1 VPTAGM
7 KGKKIKV
14 ALSILSAD
22 FSRLGEQV
30 REAVDAGVDYIHV
43 DVMDGHFVPNISIG
57 LPVVE
62 SLRRITSIPLDVHLM
77 IEKPELYIDKF
88 AGAGADIL
96 TVHVEACNHLD
107 GTLNAIKKLG
117 IKAGISINPGT
128 PLSALD
134 EVLPMADLLLV
145 MTVNPGFGG
154 QEFIAGMADKIA
166 RLRQIIY
173 NKKSSAEL
181 EVDGGINTATA
192 PIAAGAGADVLV
204 AGSAILNSSLG
215 IRAALKELR
224 DSVC

>member
-1 VPTAGM
+1 M
-7 KGKKIKV
+7 KGKRIKI

-30 REAVDAGVDYIHV
+30 RSAVDAGVDYIHV

-62 SLRRITSIPLDVHLM
+62 SLRKVTAVPLDVHLM
-77 IEKPELYIDKF
+77 IEKPELYIERF

-96 TVHVEACNHLD
+96 TVHVEACTHLD
-107 GTLNAIKKLG
+107 GTLNFIKKLG
-117 IKAGISINPGT
+117 VKAGISINPAT

-134 EVLPMADLLLV
+134 EVLPLADLLLV

-154 QEFIAGMADKIA
+154 QEFIPGMVDKIV
-166 RLRQIIY
+166 RLKRIIY
-173 NKKSSAEL
+173 NRKSSAEI
-181 EVDGGINTATA
+181 EVDGGITTVTA
-192 PIAAGAGADVLV
+192 PIAAGAGADILV

-215 IRAALKELR
+215 IDAALKELR

>member
-1 VPTAGM
+1 M
-7 KGKKIKV
+7 KGKRIKI

-30 REAVDAGVDYIHV
+30 RSAVDAGVDYIHV

-62 SLRRITSIPLDVHLM
+62 SLRKVTAVPLDVHLM
-77 IEKPELYIDKF
+77 IEKPELYIERF

-96 TVHVEACNHLD
+96 TVHVEACTHLD
-107 GTLNAIKKLG
+107 GTLNSIKKLG
-117 IKAGISINPGT
+117 VKAGISINPAT

-134 EVLPMADLLLV
+134 EVLPLADLLLV

-154 QEFIAGMADKIA
+154 QEFIPGMVDKII
-166 RLRQIIY
+166 RLKRIIY
-173 NKKSSAEL
+173 NRKSSAEI
-181 EVDGGINTATA
+181 EVDGGITTVTA
-192 PIAAGAGADVLV
+192 PIAAGAGADILV

-215 IRAALKELR
+215 IDAALKELR

>member
-1 VPTAGM
+1 M
-7 KGKKIKV
+7 EGKRIKIS
-14 ALSILSAD
+14 LSILSAD

-30 REAVDAGVDYIHV
+30 NSAVGAGVDYIHV

-62 SLRRITSIPLDVHLM
+62 SLRRITDVPLDVHLM
-77 IEKPELYIDKF
+77 IEKPEMYIERF
-88 AGAGADIL
+88 ARAGADIL
-96 TVHVEACNHLD
+96 TVHVEACTHLD

-117 IKAGISINPGT
+117 KKAGISINPAT

-134 EVLPMADLLLV
+134 EVLSMADLVLV

-154 QEFIAGMADKIA
+154 QQFIEGMADKIV
-166 RLRQIIY
+166 RLKQIIY
-173 NKKSSAEL
+173 TRKFSAEI
-181 EVDGGINTATA
+181 EVDGGITTVTA
-192 PIAAGAGADVLV
+192 PIAAGAGADILV

-215 IRAALKELR
+215 IDAALKELR